1 MKKTSLV
8 ALSALALA
16 LAACGQGNEPEVGDD
31 EALLQ
36 IVSEGGFVPVEFA
49 LATGPRYTLLGD
61 GRLIFQGVQTL
72 EFPGRLVP
80 PYMVARLNDSQMNA
94 VLAMVDDI
102 GLPEIDDEV
111 DNDANQFVADAPT
124 DVITFWDDNG
134 RHRLSVYALGIDT
147 QDPQSDRNA
156 ALLELIDTFDRF
168 TAEADA
174 EPYAAE
180 AVRVI
185 AGPGFVNE
193 DFQDTRPWPLDDD
206 WGAWASQANGWVC
219 RVLQPDVLDVF
230 ADATQATVWDA
241 PEGLGIQPPVKLLV
255 RPLLPGESDCP

>member
-1 MKKTSLV
+1 MKKRSLI
-8 ALSALALA
+8 ALSALALT
-16 LAACGQGNEPEVGDD
+16 LAACGQGNEPEVGAD

-49 LATGPRYTLLGD
+49 LGTGPRYTLLGD
-61 GRLIFQGVQTL
+61 GRLIFQGMQTL

-102 GLPEIDDEV
+102 GLPGIDDES

-124 DVITFWDDNG
+124 DVITFWDENG

-147 QDPQSDRNA
+147 QEPQSDRNA
-156 ALLELIDTFDRF
+156 AFLELIDTFDRF

-180 AVRVI
+180 SVRVI

-193 DFQDTRPWPLDDD
+193 DFEDTRPWPLDDD
-206 WGAWASQANGWVC
+206 WSAWASQPNGWVC
-219 RVLQPDVLDVF
+219 RVFQPDVLDLF
-230 ADATQATVWDA
+230 ADATQATVWEA
-241 PEGLGIQPPVKLLV
+241 PDGLGVPTPAKLLV